1 MCRRL
6 VGNVVLA
13 VRRRLAILA
22 HVGTQQGEITGV
34 ARPHEI
40 VDFVAV
46 VADGAWRCVDQT
58 DVGQLQLADAVEV
71 GAVIHVGHRAA
82 HATFGFAVG
91 NDALACVFH
100 GIVVGAAGLAARVL
114 QHVLGDLVEAH
125 RHQYAV
131 IRIGGALIGA
141 ALGDEAVVDGVV
153 LLAGVVLDHT
163 IGHVVIG
170 QQQAITRH
178 ERTGTATHAHHRTQR
193 RRGDIGQF
201 RRVALEAGLLQ
212 RFCQLRQLRG
222 HPHALVGVGGSSQ
235 AHAQHQRGGKRFA
248 RHWNSSGLQNSRG
261 Q

>member
-1 MCRRL
+1 M
-6 VGNVVLA
+6 
-13 VRRRLAILA
+13 
-22 HVGTQQGEITGV
+22 

-46 VADGAWRCVDQT
+46 VADGARRRVDQT
-58 DVGQLQLADAVEV
+58 DVDQLQLADAVEV

-82 HATFGFAVG
+82 HAAFGFAVG
-91 NDALACVFH
+91 NDALARVFH
-100 GIVVGAAGLAARVL
+100 GVVIGTAGLAARIL
-114 QHVLGDLVEAH
+114 EHVIGDLVEAH
-125 RHQYAV
+125 RHQHAV
-131 IRIGGALIGA
+131 IRIGRTLISA
-141 ALGDEAVVDGVV
+141 ALGDEALVDRVVF
-153 LLAGVVLDHT
+153 LAGVVLDHA

-201 RRVALEAGLLQ
+201 RRIALETGLLQ

-248 RHWNSSGLQNSRG
+248 RHWNSSEIQNRRG